1 MIETSG
7 GMDRID
13 LWVGE
18 DLAPSGGAY
27 AGASRAY
34 DGESI
39 ADVARATVGDL
50 DRVLDAA
57 MGGAADMRSMPAH
70 RRARLLNL
78 AADRLEAEAEDFARL
93 ISSEIGK
100 TIRDARGEVSRGP
113 QNLRLAAAEAL
124 NQWGE
129 AVPMDAV
136 AGGEGRLGWTR
147 LEPRGVIA
155 AIVPFNF
162 PLNLLVH
169 KLAPA
174 LATGNAVVVK
184 PASAAVLPAHRL
196 ARLLAEVG
204 FPAGSVCVAP
214 GRGDELGEALVRDP
228 RVAMVSFTGSVP
240 VGRRLRLAAS
250 LKPVTLELG
259 SNSANLVF
267 ADADLERAVTALTA
281 SAFGFAGQVCLSAQR
296 LFVERPILDG
306 FVSRLVERTLSLRLG
321 EPLEEETDLSPL
333 ITEPDV
339 ERIHSWVGEAVDSS
353 GRIVIGGERQGE
365 RGYAP
370 TIVVEPSRNSRLF
383 REEIFGPVVGIYPF
397 DTLDEAIAGAN
408 DSTYGLQAGVFT
420 QDVTRAM
427 TVAERLHVG
436 GVWINEASTFR
447 QQNAPYGGVGDSGL
461 GREGI
466 RWAAREM
473 VEEKFVGIRL

>member
-1 MIETSG
+1 
-7 GMDRID
+7 MDRID
-13 LWVGE
+13 LWIGDE
-18 DLAPSGGAY
+18 LAPADGGY
-27 AGASRAY
+27 VETRRAH
-34 DGESI
+34 DGEAI
-39 ADVARATVGDL
+39 AAVARASAADL
-50 DRVLDAA
+50 DAVLTAATSGAAA
-57 MGGAADMRSMPAH
+57 MRAMPAH

-78 AADRLEAEAEDFARL
+78 AADRLEAEFESFAQL

-113 QNLRLAAAEAL
+113 QNLRHAAAAAL
-124 NQWGE
+124 TMAGE
-129 AVPMDAV
+129 VVPMDAV
-136 AGGEGRLGWTR
+136 TGGEGRVGWTR

-196 ARLLAEVG
+196 ARLLGDVG
-204 FPAGSVCVAP
+204 FPEGSVCVAP
-214 GRGDELGEALVRDP
+214 GPGDVLGEALVADP

-240 VGRRLRLAAS
+240 VGLRLRAAAR
-250 LKPVTLELG
+250 LKNVTLELG

-267 ADADLERAVTALTA
+267 ADADMDRAVTALAA

-296 LFVERPILDG
+296 LFVERSVLDG
-306 FVSRLVERTLSLRLG
+306 FLQRLLARTAALQG
-321 EPLEEETDLSPL
+321 GDPLDEATDLSPL
-333 ITEPDV
+333 IAATEVVRV
-339 ERIHSWVGEAVDSS
+339 EAWVSEAAASD
-353 GRIVIGGERQGE
+353 GRVLIGGAPDGPRHF
-365 RGYAP
+365 AP
-370 TIVVEPSRNSRLF
+370 TVVLQPAPETRLY
-383 REEIFGPVVGIYPF
+383 RDEIFGPVVGVYPF
-397 DTLDEAIAGAN
+397 DTLDEAVAGAN
-408 DSTYGLQAGVFT
+408 DSRYGLQAGVFT

-473 VEEKFVGIRL
+473 IEEKFVGIRL